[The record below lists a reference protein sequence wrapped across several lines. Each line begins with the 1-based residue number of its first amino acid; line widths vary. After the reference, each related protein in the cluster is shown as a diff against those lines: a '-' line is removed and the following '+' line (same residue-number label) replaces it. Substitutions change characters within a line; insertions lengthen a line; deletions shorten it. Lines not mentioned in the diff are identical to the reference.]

1 MSSED
6 VFPRPAAGGYV
17 GRCLRIF
24 SCVLEHE
31 HVTPRQICEA
41 TGYGR
46 TVVHRSIHT
55 LIEQGFVRY
64 ELGRHHVVPSGQF
77 IGNVLRHDARNPYVE
92 AICDRITRLRRGW
105 RSRSMWQH

>member
-1 MSSED
+1 MSAQD
-6 VFPRPAAGGYV
+6 VVPRPAAGGYV
-17 GRCLRIF
+17 GRCLEIF
-24 SCVLEHE
+24 SVVLSHE

-64 ELGRHHVVPSGQF
+64 QLGRRQIVPSGRF
-77 IGNVLRHDARNPYVE
+77 IARAQQHGLCNPYLE
-92 AICDRITRLRRGW
+92 RICDQVDPVATGL
-105 RSRSMWQH
+105 SV